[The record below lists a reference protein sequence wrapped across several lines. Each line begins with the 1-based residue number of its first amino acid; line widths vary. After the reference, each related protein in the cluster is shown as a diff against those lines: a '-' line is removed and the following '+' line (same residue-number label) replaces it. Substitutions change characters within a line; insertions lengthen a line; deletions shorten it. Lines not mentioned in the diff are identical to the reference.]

1 MPPDPPSLACKCINC
16 IHIRP
21 PPCNP
26 SSKNPGYGPA
36 SNMARCFNIYHR
48 SSTKQDYSGYIN
60 TCTKILFVS
69 SATISLRPCSSSVVT
84 VPLTSGPTVG
94 CIRGFCKEEKPI
106 LDTMLTLTAKK
117 STATCTF
124 TPQYPLSFSDVK
136 ACICLYTI

>member
-1 MPPDPPSLACKCINC
+1 MPPDSPSLACLCINC

-60 TCTKILFVS
+60 TWTKILFVS

-94 CIRGFCKEEKPI
+94 CIRGFCE
-106 LDTMLTLTAKK
+106 KK
-117 STATCTF
+117 SPYLILKCSIDIDCQKNCNM
-124 TPQYPLSFSDVK
+124 PPVPSLLQ
-136 ACICLYTI
+136 